1 MTRDELEHIIT
12 DYMDGFTTM
21 TMACSSGDKPWA
33 AAVYYARMGFDL
45 VFFSSPSSRH
55 STALADNPEAAATI
69 QGDYKGWKEIKGL
82 QMEGRVERVGS
93 AAGRAK
99 ALAIFLRRHAFVS
112 EFFSDPLSI
121 GAEVSG
127 KMSRVNLYIF
137 RPRTI
142 LYLNNEAGFG
152 KRWKLEIENG
162 KTVGEPTL
170 V

>member
-21 TMACSSGDKPWA
+21 TVACSRGDKPWA
-33 AAVYYARMGFDL
+33 AAVYYARIGFDL

-55 STALADNPEAAATI
+55 CTALADNPEAAATI
-69 QGDYKGWKEIKGL
+69 QGNYKGWKEIKGL
-82 QMEGRVERVGS
+82 QIEGRVERVVS
-93 AAGRAK
+93 AADRAA
-99 ALAIFLRRHAFVS
+99 ALATFFRRHAFVS

-121 GAEVSG
+121 GVQTSG

-142 LYLNNEAGFG
+142 LYINNEAGFG
-152 KRWKLEIENG
+152 TRWKLEIHKG
-162 KTVGEPTL
+162 KTVGDPTL
-170 V
+170 I